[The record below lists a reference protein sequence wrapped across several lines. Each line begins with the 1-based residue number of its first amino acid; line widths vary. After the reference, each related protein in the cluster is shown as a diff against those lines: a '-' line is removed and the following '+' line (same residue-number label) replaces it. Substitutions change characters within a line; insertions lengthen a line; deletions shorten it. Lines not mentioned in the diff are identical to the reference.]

1 MIPPLSSRLGRPLC
15 FIQKLQAYGCYCL
28 TEFQAHKV
36 WQQLPLL
43 LNIGRV
49 SCKNQ
54 HMTETSLKGLLAAG
68 EHLPSECRAEQG
80 GQRGLVWMK
89 PELKEWS
96 TVTGWKQSFWLYSD
110 SWLQIPSFQHGGTQH
125 CFLQCCPSTPWKHIF
140 MPVSKNRSSSMH
152 QVVFI
157 GDRVIFR
164 SSGWLG
170 NHGNTPASAS

>member
-15 FIQKLQAYGCYCL
+15 FIQKPQAYGCYCL

-36 WQQLPLL
+36 WQQVPLL
-43 LNIGRV
+43 LNTGRV

-89 PELKEWS
+89 LELKEWS
-96 TVTGWKQSFWLYSD
+96 VCCNGVKTILLALFRQLTANSQLSTWRDTTLLSTVLPQHTLETHLHASFKEQKL
-110 SWLQIPSFQHGGTQH
+110 I
-125 CFLQCCPSTPWKHIF
+125 
-140 MPVSKNRSSSMH
+140 NA
-152 QVVFI
+152 
-157 GDRVIFR
+157 
-164 SSGWLG
+164 SGCVYWR
-170 NHGNTPASAS
+170 